1 MADTLDAPRLSG
13 PRNPGLTPMMLN
25 HAAWVT
31 HDVAAT
37 YDFYTR
43 IMGMEIASTVIDD
56 KVPSTGDS
64 FPYFHVFFK
73 MKDGSTFAFFEAPGL
88 PAPAKS
94 THPAYDIFN
103 HIALEVSSR
112 EDVMKW
118 YNWLRENDIDIVGP
132 TDHGLIYSIYF
143 HDPNGVRLE
152 ITTPLDKDWNN
163 HTQDA
168 VKDFELWVGA
178 KEKAKA
184 EGLDVTEALV
194 EVAKKR
200 RIERNEAEGQGGH

>member
-1 MADTLDAPRLSG
+1 
-13 PRNPGLTPMMLN
+13 MLN

-37 YDFYTR
+37 YEFYTR

-56 KVPSTGDS
+56 TVPSTGEA
-64 FPYFHVFFK
+64 FPYFHIFFK
-73 MKDGSTFAFFEAPGL
+73 MKDGSTFAFFESPGL

-94 THPAYDIFN
+94 THPAYDVFN

-118 YNWLRENDIDIVGP
+118 YDWLTLNGLDVVGP
-132 TDHGLIYSIYF
+132 TDHKGLILSIYF

-163 HTQDA
+163 HTENAKRDLT
-168 VKDFELWVGA
+168 LWLDA
-178 KEKAKA
+178 KEKAKR
-184 EGLDVTEALV
+184 ECRDVTEAMIEL
-194 EVAKKR
+194 AKETRKR
-200 RIERNEAEGQGGH
+200 YG